1 MATSVLKTKARIL
14 VLDDESSMGEFMTI
28 MLGKEGYSVTSEVS
42 AAKALQNLTQSQKN
56 PHETYSL
63 VITDLMMPEMSGLE
77 FLSEVRRIDPD
88 LDVIV
93 MTAFGSIDT
102 AVEALKKGA
111 NDYIT
116 KPFKIEEIKI
126 SIKKAL
132 EQKKIKKEN
141 KVLKESLISTF
152 DSFVGESEAVREVK
166 RLAQKAAESDITVLI
181 TGESG
186 TGKEVLSR
194 VIHAQNR
201 RNSGPFLS
209 INCAA
214 LPESLLESELF
225 GHVRGSFTGAVKDK
239 MGLFTAAAEGSFFL
253 DEIGETSLSI
263 QAKLLRVLEE
273 KEVTPVGATK
283 PISIDVRLI
292 AATNASLQDM
302 VDHGAFRADL
312 FYRLNVFTID
322 IPPLRKREGDI
333 ELLTAYFLR
342 KHSAKLDISEKS
354 VDPKVLE
361 LFNSY
366 SWPGNVR
373 QLENTLERA
382 VMLAKDDIIVVDDLP
397 DEIVRTAENISNS
410 RTEKLSVGPDLE
422 TLEKAYIFYTLHK
435 TDWNKAEAAKILG
448 IDLSTLYRKI
458 DRYSLPKKP

>member
-42 AAKALQNLTQSQKN
+42 ARKALEKLNQSQKQPEN
-56 PHETYSL
+56 RYSL

-77 FLSEVRRIDPD
+77 FLTKVRSIDTD

-102 AVEALKKGA
+102 AVEALKNGA

-126 SIKKAL
+126 SIKKIL
-132 EQKKIKKEN
+132 QHKRIKNEN
-141 KVLKESLISTF
+141 RVLKDSLNKTF
-152 DSFVGESEAVREVK
+152 DSFVGKSDAVGEVK
-166 RLAQKAAESDITVLI
+166 RLARKAAETDITVLI

-194 VIHAQNR
+194 VIHAQSKR
-201 RNSGPFLS
+201 KSGPFLS

-239 MGLFTAAAEGSFFL
+239 MGLFAAAADGSFFL

-273 KEVTPVGATK
+273 KEITPVGATK
-283 PISIDVRLI
+283 PEIIDARLI
-292 AATNASLQDM
+292 AATNASLQEM
-302 VDHGAFRADL
+302 VDNGAFRSDL
-312 FYRLNVFTID
+312 FYRLNVFTIE
-322 IPPLRKREGDI
+322 IPPLRKRKGDI
-333 ELLTAYFLR
+333 SLLAAFFIR
-342 KHSAKLDISEKS
+342 KHSAKLDIPEKEI
-354 VDPKVLE
+354 DPSVLE
-361 LFNSY
+361 LFDEY
-366 SWPGNVR
+366 LWPGNVR

-382 VMLAKDDIIVVDDLP
+382 VMLSRGDIIVIEDLP
-397 DEIVRTAENISNS
+397 DEIIRPTEKSRGT
-410 RTEKLSVGPDLE
+410 RTEKLSVQPDLE
-422 TLEKAYIFYTLHK
+422 TLEKAYIFYTLYK
-435 TDWNKAEAAKILG
+435 TDWNKSETAKILG

>member
-1 MATSVLKTKARIL
+1 MATTTLNTKARIL
-14 VLDDESSMGEFMTI
+14 VLDDESSMGEFMKI
-28 MLGKEGYSVTSEVS
+28 MLGKEGYQVTSEVS
-42 AAKALQNLTQSQKN
+42 ARKALQNISEANKQDR
-56 PHETYSL
+56 YSL

-77 FLSEVRRIDPD
+77 FLSEARKIDPD
-88 LDVIV
+88 LDIIV

-141 KVLKESLISTF
+141 KVLKETLSFSF
-152 DSFVGESEAVREVK
+152 DSFIGESEPIREVK
-166 RLAQKAAESDITVLI
+166 RLAEKAAETDITVLI

-194 VIHAQNR
+194 VIHAQSR
-201 RNSGPFLS
+201 RKSGQFLS

-225 GHVRGSFTGAVKDK
+225 GHVKGSFTGAVKDK
-239 MGLFTAAAEGSFFL
+239 LGLFAAAADGTFLL

-273 KEVTPVGATK
+273 KEITPVGATK
-283 PISIDVRLI
+283 PIPIDVRLI

-302 VDHGAFRADL
+302 VDHNAFRTDL
-312 FYRLNVFTID
+312 FYRLNVFTLD
-322 IPPLRKREGDI
+322 IPPLRKRVGDI
-333 ELLTAYFLR
+333 ELLTAYFIR
-342 KHSAKLDISEKS
+342 KHCAKLDLGEKDI
-354 VDPKVLE
+354 DPEVIA
-361 LFNSY
+361 LFNDY

-373 QLENTLERA
+373 QLENILERA
-382 VMLAKDDIIVVDDLP
+382 AMLAKGDIIVIDDLP
-397 DEIVRTAENISNS
+397 DEIRQAVDKPSLAQTGKIA
-410 RTEKLSVGPDLE
+410 VDPDLE
-422 TLEKAYIFYTLHK
+422 TLEKAYIFYTLHQTGWDK
-435 TDWNKAEAAKILG
+435 TKTAKILG
-448 IDLSTLYRKI
+448 IDLSTLYRKL
-458 DRYSLPKKP
+458 DRYSIPKKP